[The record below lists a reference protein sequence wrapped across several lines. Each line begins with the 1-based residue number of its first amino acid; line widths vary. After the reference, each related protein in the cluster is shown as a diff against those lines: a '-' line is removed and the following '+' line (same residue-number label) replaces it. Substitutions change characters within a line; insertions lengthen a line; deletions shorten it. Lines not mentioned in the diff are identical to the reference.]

1 MVINRIVVLC
11 SIIAWTLIVSGF
23 GSADI
28 KTPEKVEAYKAKLKM
43 QSVEQLNAL
52 FDAMFR
58 PNSTNNWTE
67 NERSFVSDAKGL
79 ATWKKWLTIEEL
91 ASRRTPKHLDELD
104 RIDKELS
111 KWIYNGECMELRAK
125 IAVSKISLINK
136 SEAEQVAALG
146 KILDSTSRE
155 NYFNAQEASR
165 ELSRIGSR
173 SARDMLIA
181 KEGKW
186 PIMMRTARLG
196 LEIKNLDLEAAVG
209 HLLDSAYKDL
219 NRPEIEGVA
228 KLVAERVYFQSL
240 INKDA
245 NVVLSNVVRR
255 QTQFQGLNKQQS
267 AAGMRYNDF
276 LQELRVSAEKSIKE
290 KELTLTQHMSNPNIN
305 TQKQDTISNSPLVTT
320 NVAAVKVVESP
331 SSSHPERKSFTRPEE
346 RGEDFSQ
353 KSSAALIAILS
364 ISKEKVALKK
374 AAKVLGDM
382 SAAGTLRLTEVEKA
396 SMTNIV
402 QICLMKELAVDSQE
416 DARELIERLWWTA
429 VPGLLNNIANE
440 NLAIREI
447 ALKSLSLMR
456 NEEIIR
462 SLMDIAKQSPH
473 EPTRMMAIFALGNM
487 TEKRGSLIPG
497 RLCMDEATSRELAE
511 KQIRPFLNT
520 LLITEKSAEMKALL
534 GRALKSLDEAPDR
547 RLIRVPNK

>member
-28 KTPEKVEAYKAKLKM
+28 KTPERVEAYKAKLKM

-58 PNSTNNWTE
+58 PNSTNSWTE

-111 KWIYNGECMELRAK
+111 KWVYNGECMELRAK

-155 NYFNAQEASR
+155 NYFNAQEVSR
-165 ELSRIGSR
+165 KLSSIGSR
-173 SARDMLIA
+173 SAREVLIA

-209 HLLDSAYKDL
+209 HLLDSAYQDL
-219 NRPEIEGVA
+219 NRPEIKGVA

-255 QTQFQGLNKQQS
+255 QTQFLGRKQQQTAS
-267 AAGMRYNDF
+267 DKRYNTF
-276 LQELRVSAEKSIKE
+276 LQELRGSAEKAIIK
-290 KELTLTQHMSNPNIN
+290 KELNLKQPMDDPNIN
-305 TQKQDTISNSPLVTT
+305 THKRHTISNTPPVISNAVLTKA
-320 NVAAVKVVESP
+320 VAPTSLSRSDRE
-331 SSSHPERKSFTRPEE
+331 SFTRPEE

-353 KSSAALIAILS
+353 KGCSWLI
-364 ISKEKVALKK
+364 
-374 AAKVLGDM
+374 
-382 SAAGTLRLTEVEKA
+382 
-396 SMTNIV
+396 
-402 QICLMKELAVDSQE
+402 Q
-416 DARELIERLWWTA
+416 
-429 VPGLLNNIANE
+429 
-440 NLAIREI
+440 
-447 ALKSLSLMR
+447 
-456 NEEIIR
+456 
-462 SLMDIAKQSPH
+462 
-473 EPTRMMAIFALGNM
+473 
-487 TEKRGSLIPG
+487 
-497 RLCMDEATSRELAE
+497 
-511 KQIRPFLNT
+511 
-520 LLITEKSAEMKALL
+520 
-534 GRALKSLDEAPDR
+534 
-547 RLIRVPNK
+547 